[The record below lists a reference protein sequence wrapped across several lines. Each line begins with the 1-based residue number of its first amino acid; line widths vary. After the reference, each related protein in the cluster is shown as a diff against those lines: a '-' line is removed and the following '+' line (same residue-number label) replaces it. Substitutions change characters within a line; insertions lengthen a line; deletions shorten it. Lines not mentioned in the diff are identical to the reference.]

1 MNNNENLKE
10 KEEKLI
16 NGDVEEIKKDINK
29 ILLKSDNYFNTLENK
44 NIRIRTNILK
54 FLILIIIL
62 IIIILIILI
71 FLLLIFRIK
80 NLILSL

>member
-1 MNNNENLKE
+1 MNNNEKE

-29 ILLKSDNYFNTLENK
+29 ILLKSDNFFNTLENK

-54 FLILIIIL
+54 FLILIII
-62 IIIILIILI
+62 
-71 FLLLIFRIK
+71 FQIK
-80 NLILSL
+80 NLILNLL

>member
-54 FLILIIIL
+54 FLILIII
-62 IIIILIILI
+62 ILIILI
-71 FLLLIFRIK
+71 FLLLIFQIK
-80 NLILSL
+80 NLILSLL

>member
-1 MNNNENLKE
+1 MNNNEKE

-29 ILLKSDNYFNTLENK
+29 ILLKSDNFFNTLENK

-54 FLILIIIL
+54 FLILIII
-62 IIIILIILI
+62 ILIILI
-71 FLLLIFRIK
+71 FLLLIFQIK

>member
-1 MNNNENLKE
+1 MNNNENIKE

-54 FLILIIIL
+54 FLILIII
-62 IIIILIILI
+62 ILIILI
-71 FLLLIFRIK
+71 FLLLIFQIK
-80 NLILSL
+80 NLILNLL

>member
-1 MNNNENLKE
+1 MNNNENIKE

-54 FLILIIIL
+54 FLILIII
-62 IIIILIILI
+62 ILIILI
-71 FLLLIFRIK
+71 FILLIIQIK

>member
-10 KEEKLI
+10 KEENLI

-29 ILLKSDNYFNTLENK
+29 ILLKSDNFFNTLENK

-54 FLILIIIL
+54 FLILIII
-62 IIIILIILI
+62 ILIILI
-71 FLLLIFRIK
+71 FILLIIRIK

>member
-29 ILLKSDNYFNTLENK
+29 ILLKPDNYFSNINIYIINNSNK
-44 NIRIRTNILK
+44 K
-54 FLILIIIL
+54 FNFKFIKFYLF
-62 IIIILIILI
+62 
-71 FLLLIFRIK
+71 FLLKL
-80 NLILSL
+80 NS

>member
-54 FLILIIIL
+54 FLILIII
-62 IIIILIILI
+62 ILIILI
-71 FLLLIFRIK
+71 FLLLIFQIK
-80 NLILSL
+80 NLILNLL

>member
-29 ILLKSDNYFNTLENK
+29 ILLKSDNFFNTLENK

-54 FLILIIIL
+54 FLILIII
-62 IIIILIILI
+62 ILIILI
-71 FLLLIFRIK
+71 FLLLIFQIK
-80 NLILSL
+80 NLILNLL

>member
-1 MNNNENLKE
+1 MKNNSNENLKE

-29 ILLKSDNYFNTLENK
+29 ILLKSDNFFNTLENK

-54 FLILIIIL
+54 FLILIII
-62 IIIILIILI
+62 ILIILI
-71 FLLLIFRIK
+71 FILLIIRIK

>member
-1 MNNNENLKE
+1 MNNNNNENLKE

-54 FLILIIIL
+54 FLILIII
-62 IIIILIILI
+62 ILIILI
-71 FLLLIFRIK
+71 FLLLIFQIK
-80 NLILSL
+80 NLILNLL

>member
-1 MNNNENLKE
+1 MNNNEKE

-54 FLILIIIL
+54 FLILIII
-62 IIIILIILI
+62 ILIILI
-71 FLLLIFRIK
+71 FILLIIRIK